1 MADMQCFIQQ
11 FLLTYNSPQAKAC
24 TTDAIITDV
33 HYTLTE
39 DALVGEDSEEIYH
52 NTSKS
57 NIMENHHLEPSC
69 RSRSPLPL
77 LQSARNEKVEL
88 FPTFSGS
95 ENSLN
100 WLKNLQQLGKSLK
113 LTRKQGETESV
124 GKFVQD
130 INRLYL
136 KLDNKISEQDKLQ
149 YLRRGLRPQLQHY
162 ALSITSLQD
171 FLTVMQL
178 HEQIEKETRSNQQSS
193 SRSGQQ
199 QQQQQHLLNRP
210 DRNNY
215 NHQQNNHSTY
225 YESPDYYYRN
235 SHAQTSAQQ

>member
-113 LTRKQGETESV
+113 L
-124 GKFVQD
+124 
-130 INRLYL
+130 
-136 KLDNKISEQDKLQ
+136 SEQQIYELATIKLSGPAQ
-149 YLRRGLRPQLQHY
+149 EWFYHQDEIDNWPSFKEAFLYAFPPPIQPTNIDYL
-162 ALSITSLQD
+162 A
-171 FLTVMQL
+171 
-178 HEQIEKETRSNQQSS
+178 
-193 SRSGQQ
+193 
-199 QQQQQHLLNRP
+199 
-210 DRNNY
+210 
-215 NHQQNNHSTY
+215 
-225 YESPDYYYRN
+225 
-235 SHAQTSAQQ
+235 